1 MKKCLL
7 LMAAGIFGVL
17 TANAWTVSVEGTTV
31 TIDCGNTGL
40 PQNWS
45 SFGDYCDDILD
56 AKTLIVKGNVGE
68 YNLSAFNQG
77 KGEKASNGNTGF
89 QATKVDF
96 SEAHFVET
104 SPGNGP
110 FTFYE
115 YNPSSTVTPKYKMV
129 KTTSGEQT
137 TVNYVEATDGKYVK
151 HADVYYKTNEMTF
164 QYFVN
169 VTEPILSKYVE
180 SMCQN
185 CINNLPSLTTTF
197 TIPDNIKYLATGAVD
212 NTPIKSIV
220 IPASVEYIETGAVK
234 NASTNALIDVTVKSA
249 STVCAN
255 GGFLKDITVGQT
267 DAGYMNYAVLH
278 FPEGAEE
285 FFVNQ
290 DHELDLATS
299 LNKGLFQSWLD
310 KHYSNAGNG
319 WQEFINSSPGGD
331 PVPVG
336 KPVVLRTFSDN
347 VAHYVPL
354 CYRAYIVNGVKKND
368 DGSYTLKLQE
378 TFAIPANTGVI
389 IYGEAATGSFALPIL
404 SGASW
409 NTNPYDRTPRTA
421 ISDNKEINLQN
432 LLVANCT
439 LASGTK
445 IGPYE
450 LGSDGTVAE
459 RNFVMGPYSKTDMGK
474 DASTAITDGTD
485 YVAFFR
491 AKTMT
496 PGKNKAHLKLPN
508 SPNAIQA
515 VVYKNPDQQDKDLK
529 TYYSEPKGV
538 EVIAINPSEFRQTQ
552 WPRDFV
558 EYGDWGSRP
567 STFLPFLS
575 KSFGEPFEDEYGT
588 TGISNVTTENAD
600 DAAIYTLQGVKVSN
614 PVKGI
619 YIQNGKKFI
628 VK

>member
-1 MKKCLL
+1 MKKYLL
-7 LMAAGIFGVL
+7 VLAAGIFGIL
-17 TANAWTVSVEGTTV
+17 TANAWSVSFSTNEEGKKV
-31 TIDCGNTGL
+31 ATITGSGNDS
-40 PQNWS
+40 QNWS
-45 SFGDYCDDILD
+45 NDSFTADERTKIVDADIL
-56 AKTLIVKGNVGE
+56 KFEGTINTLKPFDGAGC
-68 YNLSAFNQG
+68 
-77 KGEKASNGNTGF
+77 KAT
-89 QATKVDF
+89 TVDF
-96 SEAHFVET
+96 SDAYFPET
-104 SPGNGP
+104 ENGAGP

-115 YNPSSTVTPKYKMV
+115 YAPNSSVTPKYSPS
-129 KTTSGEQT
+129 TTTAGA
-137 TVNYVEATDGKYVK
+137 YVQDANGKYIEHK
-151 HADVYYKTNEMTF
+151 DVYYKTNEMSF
-164 QYFVN
+164 DYFLH
-169 VTEPILSKYVE
+169 VTEPILSKHVE
-180 SMCQN
+180 SICQN
-185 CINNLPSLTTTF
+185 CIRNKSTLTTTF
-197 TIPDNIKYLATGAVD
+197 TIPSNIKFIATGAVD
-212 NTPIKSIV
+212 NTPITSIV
-220 IPASVEYIETGAVK
+220 IPSSVEYIQSGAIK
-234 NASTNALIDVTVKSA
+234 NASTNALIDVTVQSV
-249 STVCAN
+249 STVCAK

-278 FPEGAEE
+278 FPPGAEE
-285 FFVNQ
+285 YFVNQ
-290 DHELDLATS
+290 EHELDLATS

-319 WQEFINSSPGGD
+319 WQEFINSAPGTPISTD
-331 PVPVG
+331 

-354 CYRAYIVNGVKKND
+354 CYRAYIVNGVKKIITD
-368 DGSYTLKLQE
+368 EGYYYTLKLQE

-474 DASTAITDGTD
+474 DASTAISTD

-515 VVYKNPDQQDKDLK
+515 VVYQKPEQQDKDLK

-538 EVIAINPSEFRQTQ
+538 EVIAINPSEFRITK
-552 WPRDFV
+552 WPLDFA
-558 EYGDWGSRP
+558 ETGNWGEKPR
-567 STFLPFLS
+567 TLPPFFA
-575 KSFGEPFEDEYGT
+575 KSFGEPNEDAT
-588 TGISNVTTENAD
+588 AISNVIVENAED
-600 DAAIYTLQGVKVSN
+600 DAIYTLQGVKVEN
-614 PVKGI
+614 PSKGI

-628 VK
+628 IK